1 MRRRP
6 GGPRH
11 AQDAAAPQIERW
23 ALARGAGPSVARW
36 GDGRSGW
43 AGGEGVRGW
52 NDRPQRVKWR
62 ETRGAALS
70 AALACTLGP
79 LDFWAR
85 WLETS
90 ANSAIRARCSF
101 VVVFGPCPRSSL
113 PLRLAAQSERV
124 PRRASAPRRADR
136 GTGPRRPK
144 NRQAAEAHP
153 RACCLLSGWSVHGA
167 TRGAASLRANDQLP
181 CIQLLSSGRL
191 RARAPTHRTA
201 RTLTMPRFA
210 PYRSSQHDRRP
221 RARPEHALRP
231 FDHRRPPHGGTA
243 NARLEP
249 LCGRSD

>member
-11 AQDAAAPQIERW
+11 AQDAAAPQVERW

-52 NDRPQRVKWR
+52 NDRAQRVKWR

-90 ANSAIRARCSF
+90 VNSAIRARCTLRA
-101 VVVFGPCPRSSL
+101 CPRSSL
-113 PLRLAAQSERV
+113 PLRLAAQSERIGTALGE
-124 PRRASAPRRADR
+124 PRNRSAS
-136 GTGPRRPK
+136 PK

-153 RACCLLSGWSVHGA
+153 RAYCLLSGWSVHGQ
-167 TRGAASLRANDQLP
+167 RE
-181 CIQLLSSGRL
+181 
-191 RARAPTHRTA
+191 APQACELMTSC
-201 RTLTMPRFA
+201 PV
-210 PYRSSQHDRRP
+210 S
-221 RARPEHALRP
+221 
-231 FDHRRPPHGGTA
+231 
-243 NARLEP
+243 N
-249 LCGRSD
+249 C

>member
-52 NDRPQRVKWR
+52 NDHPQSVKWRRWR
-62 ETRGAALS
+62 ETRGAALC
-70 AALACTLGP
+70 AALACTG
-79 LDFWAR
+79 R
-85 WLETS
+85 STS
-90 ANSAIRARCSF
+90 WRDGSKRVNSVIRPVGVLAVSALFPPPPSCGTKRAR
-101 VVVFGPCPRSSL
+101 
-113 PLRLAAQSERV
+113 AAS
-124 PRRASAPRRADR
+124 R

-153 RACCLLSGWSVHGA
+153 RAYCLLSGWSVHGA

-181 CIQLLSSGRL
+181 CNPTVELEASASSYSDSSNSPYANHAPL
-191 RARAPTHRTA
+191 RTFSQQPT
-201 RTLTMPRFA
+201 
-210 PYRSSQHDRRP
+210 
-221 RARPEHALRP
+221 
-231 FDHRRPPHGGTA
+231 
-243 NARLEP
+243 
-249 LCGRSD
+249 

>member
-52 NDRPQRVKWR
+52 NDHPQSVKWR
-62 ETRGAALS
+62 ETRGAALC
-70 AALACTLGP
+70 AALACTG
-79 LDFWAR
+79 R
-85 WLETS
+85 STS
-90 ANSAIRARCSF
+90 WRDGSKRVNSVIRP
-101 VVVFGPCPRSSL
+101 VGVFCAPCPRSSL

-124 PRRASAPRRADR
+124 GTTAPRAASR

-153 RACCLLSGWSVHGA
+153 RAYCLLSGWSVHGA

-181 CIQLLSSGRL
+181 CNPTVELEASASSYSDSSNSPYANHAPL
-191 RARAPTHRTA
+191 RTFSQQPT
-201 RTLTMPRFA
+201 
-210 PYRSSQHDRRP
+210 
-221 RARPEHALRP
+221 
-231 FDHRRPPHGGTA
+231 
-243 NARLEP
+243 
-249 LCGRSD
+249 

>member
-113 PLRLAAQSERV
+113 PLRLAAQSERIGTALGE
-124 PRRASAPRRADR
+124 PRNRSASPKEPSSCR
-136 GTGPRRPK
+136 G
-144 NRQAAEAHP
+144 
-153 RACCLLSGWSVHGA
+153 S
-167 TRGAASLRANDQLP
+167 
-181 CIQLLSSGRL
+181 SSGLLLAKR
-191 RARAPTHRTA
+191 
-201 RTLTMPRFA
+201 MECPR
-210 PYRSSQHDRRP
+210 
-221 RARPEHALRP
+221 
-231 FDHRRPPHGGTA
+231 G
-243 NARLEP
+243 NARRRKLA
-249 LCGRSD
+249 S

>member
-52 NDRPQRVKWR
+52 NDRPQSVKWR

-70 AALACTLGP
+70 AALACTLEP

-90 ANSAIRARCSF
+90 ANSVLCGFLLATVSALFPSVLRHKVSARRHR
-101 VVVFGPCPRSSL
+101 GEPN
-113 PLRLAAQSERV
+113 
-124 PRRASAPRRADR
+124 R

-181 CIQLLSSGRL
+181 CNPTVELEASASSYSDSSNSPYANHAPL
-191 RARAPTHRTA
+191 RTFSQQPT
-201 RTLTMPRFA
+201 
-210 PYRSSQHDRRP
+210 
-221 RARPEHALRP
+221 
-231 FDHRRPPHGGTA
+231 
-243 NARLEP
+243 
-249 LCGRSD
+249 